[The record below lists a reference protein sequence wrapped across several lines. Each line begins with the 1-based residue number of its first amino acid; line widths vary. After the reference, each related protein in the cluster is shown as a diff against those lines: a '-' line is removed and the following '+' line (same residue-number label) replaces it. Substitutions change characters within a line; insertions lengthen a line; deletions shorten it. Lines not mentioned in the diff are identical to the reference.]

1 MMERG
6 VAEAISATPG
16 YLERSGRPLQAA
28 QLPGHAHALMSYS
41 LSPIANGLTVNG
53 SQGAETIKIVP
64 VLQSQS
70 ETLLFL
76 VRQSGLMRSRSR
88 ICVTVLRHS
97 A

>member
-28 QLPGHAHALMSYS
+28 QLPGHALMSYS
-41 LSPIANGLTVNG
+41 LSPFANGLTVNG